1 MNGAVKA
8 GEMRTGES
16 ALYAI
21 VYVSKAARPLTLE
34 ELRSIHVRAQTRNAK
49 DAVTGV
55 LLYSDGAFMQY
66 LEGPAHG
73 LTRAYERIK
82 PNPWHYGLIDLYRE
96 PIVEREFSEWSMA
109 FRMVGAFGRSS
120 ESEQD
125 EVLAEK
131 LAAAT
136 NRHSLPYEYLASFW
150 GRGRSALA
158 STLLDFSKGRA
169 QRIALGQGGQRS
181 WPRRSSQA
189 GATRFEVSP
198 AGGGG
203 ERCSR

>member
-1 MNGAVKA
+1 MSDAAQPV
-8 GEMRTGES
+8 MTTRLGES
-16 ALYAI
+16 TLYAI

-34 ELRSIHVRAQTRNAK
+34 ELRSIQVRAQSRNAR
-49 DAVTGV
+49 DAVTGI

-66 LEGPAHG
+66 LEGPAQG
-73 LTRAYERIK
+73 LTRVYERIK

-96 PIVEREFSEWSMA
+96 PIVMREFSEWSMA

-125 EVLAEK
+125 EGLAHK

-136 NRHSLPYEYLASFW
+136 HRHSLPCEYLAAFW

-158 STLLDFSKGRA
+158 STLLDFSRGRA
-169 QRIALGQGGQRS
+169 ERIALGRGWRR
-181 WPRRSSQA
+181 PRFEPQA
-189 GATRFEVSP
+189 GH
-198 AGGGG
+198 G
-203 ERCSR
+203 